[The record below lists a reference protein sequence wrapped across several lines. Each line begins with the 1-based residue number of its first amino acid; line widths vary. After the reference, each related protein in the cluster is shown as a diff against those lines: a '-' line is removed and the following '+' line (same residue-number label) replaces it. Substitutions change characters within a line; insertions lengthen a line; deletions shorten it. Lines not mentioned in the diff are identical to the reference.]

1 MKKIRIGCIITPY
14 FNEEVSKQELI
25 AMDEKERP
33 WLKDVPKEYVIPHK
47 NKSWVSYDI
56 SILLYLKN
64 NYGEQYDFVPI
75 IGNDKKI
82 YEKVQ
87 SCSMVFLLI
96 FDKLEAYHV
105 LSKQEYQRIE
115 HVFSK
120 DNIFPPAAFQML
132 INYKNDYYQYLQ
144 KKNVSVLP
152 MVVIKSE
159 DIEDDEEEVIEKI
172 SALPKGDEGKI
183 IGKPIFGQESID
195 FEIFQENGMYKV
207 SKYLERIQSL
217 YEGCIFQPYIKA
229 LQQNGEWRVFFIG
242 NQFVYMMRTLVGV
255 QYKAT
260 LIDPTKDKD
269 FNDVLAF
276 AHKVFHALPALDVF
290 GKPVDRLLTRIDIGC
305 CQGEKENQKKKGYF
319 VSEVEFVP
327 SMYFDVAEVQKLQ
340 IDKKL
345 SEQIIKILRQVDS
358 SRHSVS
364 LQRNQDRARII
375 LVLVL
380 VIILVII
387 MIYQSWTSWTSWTS
401 SKKSLK

>member
-14 FNEEVSKQELI
+14 FNEEISKKELI

-33 WLKDVPKEYVIPHK
+33 WLKNVPKNFVISHK

-56 SILLYLKN
+56 SILLYLKS
-64 NYGEQYDFVPI
+64 NYGAEYDFVPI

-82 YEKVQ
+82 YEKAQ
-87 SCSMVFLLI
+87 SCNMVFLLI

-115 HVFSK
+115 NVFSK

-159 DIEDDEEEVIEKI
+159 DIEEGEDKEEVMLKI
-172 SALPKGDEGKI
+172 SELPKGDEGKI

-195 FEIFQENGMYKV
+195 FEVFEKNGMYKV
-207 SKYLERIQSL
+207 NKYLERIQSL

-229 LQQNGEWRVFFIG
+229 LEKNGEWRVFFIG
-242 NQFVYMMRTLVGV
+242 NRFVYMIRT
-255 QYKAT
+255 QNINT
-260 LIDPTKDKD
+260 FIDSSKDKD
-269 FNDVLAF
+269 FDDALRF
-276 AHKVFHALPALDVF
+276 AHEVFKALPTLNVL

-305 CQGEKENQKKKGYF
+305 CQGDKGKQKKGFF

-327 SMYFDVAEVQKLQ
+327 SMYFDVPEVQKLQ

-345 SEQIIKILRQVDS
+345 SEQILKIVRQVDFS
-358 SRHSVS
+358 KQSVLFQS
-364 LQRNQDRARII
+364 QRNQDDRTRII

-387 MIYQSWTSWTSWTS
+387 MIFRWWSWWASTS
-401 SKKSLK
+401 S

>member
-1 MKKIRIGCIITPY
+1 
-14 FNEEVSKQELI
+14 
-25 AMDEKERP
+25 
-33 WLKDVPKEYVIPHK
+33 
-47 NKSWVSYDI
+47 
-56 SILLYLKN
+56 
-64 NYGEQYDFVPI
+64 
-75 IGNDKKI
+75 
-82 YEKVQ
+82 
-87 SCSMVFLLI
+87 MVFLLI

-115 HVFSK
+115 NVFSK

-159 DIEDDEEEVIEKI
+159 DIEEGEDKEEVMLKI
-172 SALPKGDEGKI
+172 SELPKGDEGKI

-195 FEIFQENGMYKV
+195 FEVFEKNGMYKV
-207 SKYLERIQSL
+207 NKYLERIQSL

-229 LQQNGEWRVFFIG
+229 LEKNGEWRVFFIG
-242 NQFVYMMRTLVGV
+242 NRFVYMIRT
-255 QYKAT
+255 QNINT
-260 LIDPTKDKD
+260 FIDSSKDKD
-269 FNDVLAF
+269 FDDALRF
-276 AHKVFHALPALDVF
+276 AHEVFKALPTLNVL

-305 CQGEKENQKKKGYF
+305 CQGDKGKQKKGFF

-327 SMYFDVAEVQKLQ
+327 SMYFDVPEVQKLQ

-345 SEQIIKILRQVDS
+345 SEQILKIVRQVDFS
-358 SRHSVS
+358 KQSVLFQS
-364 LQRNQDRARII
+364 QRNQDDRTRII

-387 MIYQSWTSWTSWTS
+387 MIFRWWSWWASTS
-401 SKKSLK
+401 S